1 MHWWKLSIFLS
12 KSLVL
17 CATGIFRIGVTT
29 KDPNI
34 TAISTPWRKC
44 PYRDRNANVHLCN
57 AKTLRWELLRWRHCI
72 FHSHLKS
79 WSLDWHA
86 RIFEWAMMVYFKHL
100 WYRKRANSKKYITR
114 LKTVGWDTCMYVF
127 MPLTI
132 SDFVVYTLW
141 ESDPYRHF
149 SKKGST
155 IQLVFTN

>member
-1 MHWWKLSIFLS
+1 MHWRKLSIFLS
-12 KSLVL
+12 KSQVL
-17 CATGIFRIGVTT
+17 YTTGIFRIGVTT

-34 TAISTPWRKC
+34 TAISIPWRKC
-44 PYRDRNANVHLCN
+44 PYRDRNANVHHCN
-57 AKTLRWELLRWRHCI
+57 AKTLRWGLLRWRHCM

-79 WSLDWHA
+79 WSLDTHVSLNGQWWY
-86 RIFEWAMMVYFKHL
+86 IFKHL
-100 WYRKRANSKKYITR
+100 WYRKRAEFEKYITQ

-132 SDFVVYTLW
+132 SDLVVYTLW